1 MTPAEISALSDDE
14 LQKALAEALRW
25 TKLDPGP
32 EIPGEAFM
40 LYGVWPDDHIPV
52 PRPVPD
58 YPRDPA
64 ASAELRRE
72 LWRRRAYHLTIGW
85 SPISVSISID
95 CVREGVRREYDAF
108 VPMSIGAD
116 PIVAECL
123 AVARA
128 ALAAL
133 TEGGKC

>member
-1 MTPAEISALSDDE
+1 MTPAEIAALSDDE
-14 LQKALAEALRW
+14 LQRALAEALGWKEVHLSLCRH
-25 TKLDPGP
+25 LFGYDPNQHTRRYHQ
-32 EIPGEAFM
+32 I
-40 LYGVWPDDHIPV
+40 
-52 PRPVPD
+52 PD
-58 YPRDPA
+58 YPRDPT

-72 LWRRRAYHLTIGW
+72 VWRRRAYHLTIGW